1 MKKPAPNF
9 LTCPAVAELPPPR
22 ASGGSSAVPEKPVSK
37 QEIRPRKKTKT
48 FLIISLLVLLGLAI
62 FLIPPAYA
70 FGKALLA
77 GRDVKIALDVLRINL
92 ENGDYEAAQDEAGR
106 ARLSI
111 DIFRDSLQGVGFFRD
126 LPYVGTQVRAL
137 QDVAQVGSHSLDS
150 LEDLLHVAVA
160 LSDALKSA
168 GVRPE
173 VGVGN
178 ARSWQDL
185 SAEEKR
191 DVLSALDKSL
201 PEIRLARDKIDMALA
216 LWQDIPQDRLLPSMQ
231 KALNPVA
238 ELLPVMRQALD
249 QSVPLLEAVIPLAGY
264 PAPIEYL
271 VVLQNSDEMRPSGG
285 FIGNVGKIKIDAG
298 EIKDF
303 QFSDVYNIDNPVS
316 GVWNEVPPEPLAR
329 HLGVKAWFMRDANW
343 SPDFAQSASRVLDF
357 FIRETTLMGL
367 NENPQGVV
375 ALQPEFFKRLLR
387 LTGPI
392 SVGGKSYDYNNFMDL
407 IEYEVEIGFLQQ
419 GIKVEDRK
427 ALINEI
433 GVQLAQKIQALPSS
447 EWPKLINLMSVVL
460 EEKQIM
466 IYARDSSLQALMDKR
481 DWSGRAKP
489 TVCDFMWVVDA
500 NLAAL
505 KTDGKMIKSAQ
516 YSLDARDLSKP
527 LATLKLKYQ
536 NTTSKIDWR
545 YTRYR
550 SYTRVYVP
558 EGSAFI
564 SSTGAM
570 QGDLLQ
576 TGGRF
581 VPGKVDIMKELGKT
595 VFGAFWAV
603 EPGKTGELSFTY
615 SLPAETSACLN
626 RGEYV
631 LDWLKQPGVD
641 QLQMEVEILLPGEVL
656 EADPPEAD
664 ARWGDAVY
672 QVEADSRDDQRFK
685 IKF

>member
-1 MKKPAPNF
+1 MPKPPLGPAGKPKKKVKYF
-9 LTCPAVAELPPPR
+9 LMVL
-22 ASGGSSAVPEKPVSK
+22 
-37 QEIRPRKKTKT
+37 
-48 FLIISLLVLLGLAI
+48 FVLLGLAI

-70 FGKALLA
+70 FGKALMA
-77 GRDVKIALDVLRINL
+77 GRDVKTALDALRIDL
-92 ENGDYEAAQDEAGR
+92 ERGYYESAKDEAGR
-106 ARLSI
+106 ARASLGL
-111 DIFRDSLQGVGFFRD
+111 FRDALRDVGFIRD
-126 LPYVGTQVRAL
+126 LPYVGTQVRVL
-137 QDVAQVGSHSLDS
+137 QDAAAVGSHSLDS
-150 LEDLLHVAVA
+150 LEDLLHVAMA
-160 LSDALKSA
+160 LSDALQSA
-168 GVRPE
+168 DVRLEIGV
-173 VGVGN
+173 
-178 ARSWQDL
+178 ADDRSWQDL
-185 SAEEKR
+185 SPQEKR
-191 DVLSALDKSL
+191 SLLSALDKAL
-201 PEIRLARDKIDMALA
+201 PEIRLARDKIDLALA
-216 LWQDIPQDRLLPSMQ
+216 LWQDIPQDRLLPSIR

-238 ELLPVMRQALD
+238 ELLPTMRRALD
-249 QSVPLLEAVIPLAGY
+249 QSVPLLEAAIPLVGY

-298 EIKDF
+298 EITDF
-303 QFSDVYNIDNPVS
+303 QFTDVYNIDNPVS
-316 GVWNEVPPEPLAR
+316 GVWNEVPPEPLAK

-343 SPDFAQSASRVLDF
+343 SPDFSESASKVLDF
-357 FIRETTLMGL
+357 FMRETALLGL

-375 ALQPEFFKRLLR
+375 ALQPDFFRRLLR

-392 SVGGKSYDYNNFMDL
+392 SVGGKTYDYNNFMDL
-407 IEYEVEIGFLQQ
+407 IELEVEIGFLQQ

-433 GVQLAQKIQALPSS
+433 GIQLSQKIQTLPRS
-447 EWPKLINLMSVVL
+447 EWPKLINLVSVAL
-460 EEKQIM
+460 DEKQIM
-466 IYARDSSLQALMDKR
+466 IYAQDSSLQSLVDKR

-489 TVCDFMWVVDA
+489 AVCDFMWVVDA

-505 KTDGKMIKSAQ
+505 KTDGKMIKSAMYQ
-516 YSLDARDLSKP
+516 LDARDPNRP

-558 EGSAFI
+558 EGSSFI
-564 SSTGAM
+564 SSSGSM

-615 SLPAETSACLN
+615 SLPAETAACLN

-631 LDWLKQPGVD
+631 LDWPKQPGVD
-641 QLQMEVEILLPGEVL
+641 QLQMQVEILLPRLVL
-656 EADPPEAD
+656 EADPAEAD
-664 ARWGDAVY
+664 TYWGDAVY

>member
-1 MKKPAPNF
+1 MV
-9 LTCPAVAELPPPR
+9 T
-22 ASGGSSAVPEKPVSK
+22 
-37 QEIRPRKKTKT
+37 
-48 FLIISLLVLLGLAI
+48 LVILLGLAI
-62 FLIPPAYA
+62 FLIPPAFA

-77 GRDVKIALDVLRINL
+77 GRDIKTALDVLRINL
-92 ENGDYEAAQDEAGR
+92 ENGEYEAAQDEAKK
-106 ARLSI
+106 ARVSLEV
-111 DIFRDSLQGVGFFRD
+111 FRGSLQGVGFFRD
-126 LPYVGTQVRAL
+126 LPYVGTQIRAL
-137 QDVAQVGSHSLDS
+137 QDVAAVGSHSLES

-160 LSDALKSA
+160 MSDALKSA

-173 VGVGN
+173 VDVGDS
-178 ARSWQDL
+178 RSWQDL
-185 SAEEKR
+185 TAEEKR
-191 DVLSALDKSL
+191 GLLSALDKSL
-201 PEIRLARDKIDMALA
+201 PEIRLARDKIDIALA
-216 LWQDIPQDRLLPSMQ
+216 LWQDIPQERLLPAMQ
-231 KALNPVA
+231 RALNPVA

-264 PAPIEYL
+264 PAPVEYL

-303 QFSDVYNIDNPVS
+303 QFTDVYNIDNPVS
-316 GVWNEVPPEPLAR
+316 GVWNETPPEPLAK

-343 SPDFAQSASRVLDF
+343 SPDFVESASRVLDF
-357 FIRETTLMGL
+357 FTRETALLGL
-367 NENPQGVV
+367 NENPQGVI
-375 ALQPEFFKRLLR
+375 ALQPEFFRRLLR

-392 SVGGKSYDYNNFMDL
+392 YVDGQTYDDDNFMDL

-433 GVQLAQKIQALPSS
+433 GVQLAQKIQALPRS
-447 EWPKLINLMSVVL
+447 EWPKLINLMTVAL
-460 EEKQIM
+460 QEKQIM
-466 IYARDSSLQALMDKR
+466 IYARDPSLQAMLDRR

-489 TVCDFMWVVDA
+489 TACDFVWVVDA

-505 KTDGKMIKSAQ
+505 KTDGKMVKSAV
-516 YSLDARDLSKP
+516 YHLDARDPNKP

-558 EGSAFI
+558 EGSTFI
-564 SSTGAM
+564 SSAGAM

-595 VFGAFWAV
+595 VFGAFWAI

-615 SLPAETSACLN
+615 ALPAEASACLN
-626 RGEYV
+626 SGEYI
-631 LDWLKQPGVD
+631 LNWPKQPGVD
-641 QLQMEVEILLPGEVL
+641 QLQMEVEILLPGQVL
-656 EADPPEAD
+656 EADPAEAD
-664 ARWGDAVY
+664 ARWGDAAY
-672 QVEADSRDDQRFK
+672 QVEADSRADQRFK
-685 IKF
+685 VKF

>member
-9 LTCPAVAELPPPR
+9 LTCPAAAELPPPR
-22 ASGGSSAVPEKPVSK
+22 ESGDSSVASKPPAGPAGK
-37 QEIRPRKKTKT
+37 PKKKIKL
-48 FLIISLLVLLGLAI
+48 FLMIVLFALLGLAI
-62 FLIPPAYA
+62 FLIPPTYA

-77 GRDVKIALDVLRINL
+77 GRDVKTALDTLKINL
-92 ENGDYEAAQDEAGR
+92 EQGDYEAAQDEAGR
-106 ARLSI
+106 ARAAL
-111 DIFRDSLQGVGFFRD
+111 DIFRNSLQGVGFFRD

-137 QDVAQVGSHSLDS
+137 QDVAAVGVHSLDS

-160 LSDALKSA
+160 MSDALQSA
-168 GVRPE
+168 GVKPE
-173 VGVGN
+173 VGV
-178 ARSWQDL
+178 ADDRSWQDL
-185 SAEEKR
+185 SPQEKR
-191 DVLSALDKSL
+191 GLLSALDKSL
-201 PEIRLARDKIDMALA
+201 PEIRLARDKIDLALA
-216 LWQDIPQDRLLPSMQ
+216 LWQDIPQDRLLPSMRQ
-231 KALNPVA
+231 ALNPVA
-238 ELLPVMRQALD
+238 ELLPVMRLALD
-249 QSVPLLEAVIPLAGY
+249 QSVPLLEAAIPLAGY
-264 PAPIEYL
+264 PAPVEYL

-298 EIKDF
+298 EITDF
-303 QFSDVYNIDNPVS
+303 QFTDVYNIDNPVS
-316 GVWNEVPPEPLAR
+316 GVWNETPPEPLAK

-343 SPDFAQSASRVLDF
+343 SPDFVESASRVLDF
-357 FIRETTLMGL
+357 FIRETALLGL

-375 ALQPEFFKRLLR
+375 ALQPEFFRRLLR

-392 SVGGKSYDYNNFMDL
+392 SVGGQTYDHNNFMDL

-433 GVQLAQKIQALPSS
+433 GIQLSQKIQALPRS
-447 EWPKLINLMSVVL
+447 EWPKLINLVSVAL
-460 EEKQIM
+460 DEKQIM
-466 IYARDSSLQALMDKR
+466 IYARDPSLQSLVDKR

-489 TVCDFMWVVDA
+489 TVCDFLWVVDA

-505 KTDGKMIKSAQ
+505 KTDGKMVKGAVYQ
-516 YSLDARDLSKP
+516 LDARDPNKP

-558 EGSAFI
+558 EGSTFM
-564 SSTGAM
+564 SSSGAM

-595 VFGAFWAV
+595 VFGAFWAI
-603 EPGKTGELSFTY
+603 ESGKTGELSFTY
-615 SLPAETSACLN
+615 ALPAEASACLS

-641 QLQMEVEILLPGEVL
+641 QLQMEVEILLPGRVL

-664 ARWGDAVY
+664 TRWGDAVY

-685 IKF
+685 VKF